1 MKRLFIILA
10 LLMIAVASFV
20 GCDEERIIY
29 SGPSYVAFA
38 DTLSVYPV
46 QEDCKPLQVAIA
58 ATRSCDYDRTFG
70 VEVINQGSNAVYGRH
85 YTLESQSVTI
95 KAGEQST
102 TVNVVGNYA
111 NIEPTDSLGFTLRLV
126 MPEEA
131 EWDLY
136 GIETKVRLQKSC
148 PFHIEDFTGYCLV
161 SSSFLMNYANTTSR
175 LIRSEIV
182 EGKENTVLLRG
193 VYYDGFDIEVAF
205 DPDDPLNPVFKLAEQ
220 EQVIADTRLAFS
232 YIYGN
237 GHLLVSDLQGM
248 PNNFNSCQRYALQYV
263 TVRVDGMSDEE
274 IAQMGS
280 DTVGTFVNIFEWLT
294 DEEAEEYK

>member
-1 MKRLFIILA
+1 MKRLFITLT
-10 LLMIAVASFV
+10 LLTTAVATFV
-20 GCDEERIIY
+20 GCDGERITY

-70 VEVINQGSNAVYGRH
+70 VEVINQGSNAIYGRH

-95 KAGEQST
+95 KAGEMST
-102 TVNVVGNYA
+102 SVNVVGNYA
-111 NIEPTDSLGFTLRLV
+111 NIEATDSLGFTLRLV
-126 MPEEA
+126 APEEA

-136 GIETKVRLQKSC
+136 GLETKVRLEKSC

-161 SSSFLMNYANTTSR
+161 SSSFLLTFHNTVSR
-175 LIRSEIV
+175 LVQSEIV
-182 EGKENTVLLRG
+182 EGKENTVRLKG
-193 VYYDGFDIEVAF
+193 IYCDGIDIEVTF
-205 DPDDPLNPVFKLAEQ
+205 DPSDPLNPVFKLTEQ
-220 EQVIADTRLAFS
+220 EQVIGDTRQSFS

-237 GHLLVSDLQGM
+237 GRLLASDLQGA
-248 PNNFNSCQRYALQYV
+248 PNVFNACQRYALQYI
-263 TVRVDGMSDEE
+263 TIRVDGMSDEE

-280 DTVGTFVNIFEWLT
+280 DTVGTFINIFEWLT
-294 DEEAEEYK
+294 EEEAEAYK